1 MSLLPSGCLSFD
13 DIPVDLL
20 RAIQHAE
27 RIVSWQDNLMEGEM
41 PPEWMWLFEEKLSSW
56 FEDVKSKRNG
66 ESGSDSGGGESMI
79 GNEFAQRFK

>member
-1 MSLLPSGCLSFD
+1 MPSGCGSIE
-13 DIPVDLL
+13 DIPVDLF

-27 RIVSWQDNLMEGEM
+27 RIVSWQENLMDDEM
-41 PPEWMWLFEEKLSSW
+41 PPRWMWPFEEKLSSW

-66 ESGSDSGGGESMI
+66 GESNSDSGENPSMI